1 MRRTLL
7 TLVMVSP
14 LLALAGVPK
23 QCQLAVIQST
33 RLEQAQQAFR
43 PGDPGEAVR
52 LWDEVL
58 DGSNDGPPCRT
69 VEIVWRIGEFLKV
82 QKEVSP
88 EMALRYLNRG
98 IAAHV
103 KSLPG
108 EDWSLGKVFKT
119 TGHFFRRQGDMA
131 SACKSLNAAWR
142 IFSTQTGATTVRE
155 QIRAEMLLTGCPPPT
170 IPSP

>member
-7 TLVMVSP
+7 TLLMVSP

-23 QCQLAVIQST
+23 QCQLEVSQSA

-43 PGDPGEAVR
+43 PGDPDEAVR

-69 VEIVWRIGEFLKV
+69 VEIVWRIGEFLKI

-88 EMALRYLNRG
+88 GDGAALPQPRHRG
-98 IAAHV
+98 PCEGLAGRGLVAGQGVQDDGALFPAPGRHGQCLQEPERGVAH
-103 KSLPG
+103 LQHA
-108 EDWSLGKVFKT
+108 D
-119 TGHFFRRQGDMA
+119 
-131 SACKSLNAAWR
+131 
-142 IFSTQTGATTVRE
+142 GATTVRE
-155 QIRAEMLLTGCPPPT
+155 QTRAEMLLTGCPPPAM
-170 IPSP
+170 PSP